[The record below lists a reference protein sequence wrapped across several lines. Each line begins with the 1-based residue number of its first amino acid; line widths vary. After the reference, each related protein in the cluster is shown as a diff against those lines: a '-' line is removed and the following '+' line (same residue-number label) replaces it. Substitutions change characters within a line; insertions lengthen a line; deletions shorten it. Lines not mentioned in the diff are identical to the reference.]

1 MLPKFVYIFKRIYLF
16 KAFLSKSKHRP
27 IQYFN
32 RFFDIYPFAELII
45 INLFIHFVRT
55 FIINRVNL
63 LLNNFLYFSRFLL
76 FSGNKKIKY
85 LWKLSLDTKFFQSYI
100 FNSFKYICFIQIDLL
115 NNLLN
120 NFITVINYIFINFF
134 FLFKY
139 IIYYILTNVVFSIY
153 FILLFLV

>member
-100 FNSFKYICFIQIDLL
+100 FNSFKYIRSEERRVGNEC
-115 NNLLN
+115 
-120 NFITVINYIFINFF
+120 
-134 FLFKY
+134 
-139 IIYYILTNVVFSIY
+139 IYSLYGKMSKRQ
-153 FILLFLV
+153 

>member
-55 FIINRVNL
+55 FILNRVNI
-63 LLNNFLYFSRFLL
+63 LLNNFLYFDRFLV
-76 FSGNKKIKY
+76 SSRKKKIKY
-85 LWKLSLDTKFFQSYI
+85 LLKLSLDAKFFQSYI
-100 FNSFKYICFIQIDLL
+100 LTSFKHICFIPIDLF
-115 NNLLN
+115 NNLFN
-120 NFITVINYIFINFF
+120 NLHTVIN
-134 FLFKY
+134 
-139 IIYYILTNVVFSIY
+139 
-153 FILLFLV
+153 

>member
-1 MLPKFVYIFKRIYLF
+1 MHNKLFYILYLF
-16 KAFLSKSKHRP
+16 YLLMIFLSKSKHRP
-27 IQYFN
+27 MQYFN
-32 RFFDIYPFAELII
+32 LFFDIYPFAELII

-100 FNSFKYICFIQIDLL
+100 FNSFKYICFIQIDLF
-115 NNLLN
+115 NNLFN
-120 NFITVINYIFINFF
+120 NLHTVIN
-134 FLFKY
+134 
-139 IIYYILTNVVFSIY
+139 
-153 FILLFLV
+153 